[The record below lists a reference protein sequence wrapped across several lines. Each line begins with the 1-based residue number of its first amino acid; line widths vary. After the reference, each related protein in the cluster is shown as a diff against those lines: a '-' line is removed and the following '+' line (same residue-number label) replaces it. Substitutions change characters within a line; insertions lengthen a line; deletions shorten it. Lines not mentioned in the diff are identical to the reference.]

1 MKSPVTLLP
10 GERTDVEGK
19 SISNKIL
26 LSVPDREYHLIR
38 PYLARV
44 ELGTNEVLHERSDLL
59 RFVFFPNSGLISL
72 VVPMENGQSVE
83 AGVVGNEGRSDGYTP
98 GGRGSPK
105 PSSGD
110 GPGVGLWP

>member
-38 PYLARV
+38 PYL
-44 ELGTNEVLHERSDLL
+44 
-59 RFVFFPNSGLISL
+59 
-72 VVPMENGQSVE
+72 
-83 AGVVGNEGRSDGYTP
+83 
-98 GGRGSPK
+98 
-105 PSSGD
+105 
-110 GPGVGLWP
+110 